1 MQFRMQR
8 QIITPAL
15 DEQRHDKNRQSRDCT
30 FHSKVAGLKNS
41 RSAA

>member
-1 MQFRMQR
+1 MQR

-15 DEQRHDKNRQSRDCT
+15 DEQRHDKNRQSRDCIPLE
-30 FHSKVAGLKNS
+30 SGGLKNS